1 VIGLRSAVAS
11 QALLVGP
18 QSDHYYPSSL
28 ANKPIAVQFHAGSH
42 YTVLRLL
49 EGYIP
54 SEKIKLLHYGSPRYR
69 FEALMSGEVE
79 AAMLMEPWIAL
90 AEKNGCRAV
99 CEGHYLG
106 AENASDNM
114 DEETFTAI
122 NRAVSKAV
130 DLINSDKKRFIHY
143 LIDQPKFASVAA
155 EWGGLT
161 ADDFHLP
168 RLRYAYPRPYT
179 EEQLEDTYNWMVR
192 WGLLNASVCATN
204 FVDNREAEPVAA
216 DD

>member
-1 VIGLRSAVAS
+1 
-11 QALLVGP
+11 
-18 QSDHYYPSSL
+18 
-28 ANKPIAVQFHAGSH
+28 
-42 YTVLRLL
+42 
-49 EGYIP
+49 
-54 SEKIKLLHYGSPRYR
+54 
-69 FEALMSGEVE
+69 
-79 AAMLMEPWIAL
+79 
-90 AEKNGCRAV
+90 
-99 CEGHYLG
+99 
-106 AENASDNM
+106 M

-143 LIDQPKFASVAA
+143 LIDQPKFAPVAA

-192 WGLLNASVCATN
+192 WGLLNASVCATD

>member
-1 VIGLRSAVAS
+1 MAV
-11 QALLVGP
+11 VPGTG
-18 QSDHYYPSSL
+18 
-28 ANKPIAVQFHAGSH
+28 I
-42 YTVLRLL
+42 
-49 EGYIP
+49 
-54 SEKIKLLHYGSPRYR
+54 
-69 FEALMSGEVE
+69 
-79 AAMLMEPWIAL
+79 
-90 AEKNGCRAV
+90 
-99 CEGHYLG
+99 HYLG

-114 DEETFTAI
+114 DEETFAAI

-143 LIDQPKFASVAA
+143 LIDQPKFAPVAA

-192 WGLLNASVCATN
+192 WGLLNASVCATD
-204 FVDNREAEPVAA
+204 FVDNRESEPVAA